1 MDGHDVPR
9 EELPTLLEGT
19 LCGHLQ
25 PAAAG
30 DLHVHDRD
38 RTDGVA
44 AQNLGELLA
53 VVDVVEFRTAD
64 QADTAGE
71 EAAVKRRVGIGGA
84 VRRDEQRR
92 VLEVRRADGREL
104 DLDGP
109 VHKLALRVLRGGG
122 GVSRAAE
129 HLAHGRAGTSGV
141 YGLLLRGLRGL
152 DGGLVVGGG
161 LALLGRLLFR
171 L

>member
-1 MDGHDVPR
+1 MP
-9 EELPTLLEGT
+9 
-19 LCGHLQ
+19 
-25 PAAAG
+25 
-30 DLHVHDRD
+30 
-38 RTDGVA
+38 
-44 AQNLGELLA
+44 
-53 VVDVVEFRTAD
+53 
-64 QADTAGE
+64 
-71 EAAVKRRVGIGGA
+71 

-141 YGLLLRGLRGL
+141 YGCFFAACA
-152 DGGLVVGGG
+152 
-161 LALLGRLLFR
+161 ALTAASS
-171 L
+171 